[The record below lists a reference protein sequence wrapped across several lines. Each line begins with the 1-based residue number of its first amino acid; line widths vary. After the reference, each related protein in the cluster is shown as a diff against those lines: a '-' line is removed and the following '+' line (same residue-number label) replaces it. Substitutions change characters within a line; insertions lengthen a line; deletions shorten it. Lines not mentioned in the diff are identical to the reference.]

1 MGLAGYVDRDRE
13 NNKTMSENI
22 MSEYGVSFWEK
33 STKPYISNV
42 DDCGDDEDE
51 IENQEVSMY
60 MYNEFPF
67 PIEYKRDFVKII
79 DDIIGEWII
88 IKGGKFYYDKIYG
101 HGNRSLMSSLDEYV
115 DKLLDITKKAYGL
128 TEMYKLNTDH
138 FKLLGMIINTDYR
151 KKLIDFI
158 EVMCCCRGEA
168 LKSMPEDD
176 RRFLISYEK
185 TINELD
191 NEISKLEDKKSH
203 KLKVKEGLD
212 SFLDNE
218 HINTNKLEETI
229 NVYESEIMEINKLID
244 ERKSKLDLLQS
255 EDNKER
261 FDSLC
266 IWARYG
272 NMKGKGRP
280 SIG

>member
-13 NNKTMSENI
+13 NNKIMSENI

-79 DDIIGEWII
+79 DDIIGE
-88 IKGGKFYYDKIYG
+88 
-101 HGNRSLMSSLDEYV
+101 
-115 DKLLDITKKAYGL
+115 
-128 TEMYKLNTDH
+128 
-138 FKLLGMIINTDYR
+138 
-151 KKLIDFI
+151 
-158 EVMCCCRGEA
+158 
-168 LKSMPEDD
+168 
-176 RRFLISYEK
+176 
-185 TINELD
+185 
-191 NEISKLEDKKSH
+191 
-203 KLKVKEGLD
+203 
-212 SFLDNE
+212 
-218 HINTNKLEETI
+218 
-229 NVYESEIMEINKLID
+229 YESEIMEINKLID

-255 EDNKER
+255 EDKKER

-280 SIG
+280 SIV